1 MAKQVRLRL
10 YPDGRVQAET
20 VGIKGPACADVLP
33 LLERLLDAEVVESA
47 WTEEYYQTEDVAVEK
62 TAEQKLRGGA

>member
-20 VGIKGPACADVLP
+20 AGIKGPACASVLP
-33 LLERLLDAEVVESA
+33 LLEQLLDAEVVESA
-47 WTEEYYQTEDVAVEK
+47 WTEEYYQTAEVAVEQK
-62 TAEQKLRGGA
+62 AEQTLRGET

>member
-47 WTEEYYQTEDVAVEK
+47 WTEEYYQTEDVTVEK